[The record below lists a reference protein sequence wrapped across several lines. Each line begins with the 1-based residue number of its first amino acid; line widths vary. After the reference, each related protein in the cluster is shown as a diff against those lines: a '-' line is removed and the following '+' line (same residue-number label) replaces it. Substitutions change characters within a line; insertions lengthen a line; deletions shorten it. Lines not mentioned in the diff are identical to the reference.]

1 MYINEI
7 EMCTVHKN
15 QQNQYVILK
24 KLNKVFFSWS
34 PSKREQEKRGE
45 VQSTNNR
52 NIKGDITIDK
62 MDI

>member
-1 MYINEI
+1 
-7 EMCTVHKN
+7 MCTVHKN